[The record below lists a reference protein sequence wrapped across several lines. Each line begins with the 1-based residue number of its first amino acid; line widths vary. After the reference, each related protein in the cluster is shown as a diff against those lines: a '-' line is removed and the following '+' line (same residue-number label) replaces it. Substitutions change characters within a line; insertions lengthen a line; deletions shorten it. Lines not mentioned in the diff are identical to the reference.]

1 MGGGKSQTST
11 QQVTIPPEVMA
22 RYNAVNARAETAA
35 ATPFQ
40 AYGGEFVAPLTAPQQ
55 TGIQQTGQASQLAQ
69 PFYGA
74 GAGLTL
80 NAAQGVGP
88 LTQGQIG
95 YYQNPYTQAVV
106 DPTVRAMQQQQGQ
119 QLSQQ
124 QTEAIKGGAF
134 GGERAGIQRAQL
146 MGQQGLAQAQAIAP
160 LYQQG
165 YGQAVQTAM
174 GQQGVIASDLARQ
187 MQAGQQLAGLGTGAQ
202 AAALQGAQANIGA
215 GTLQQQTQQAQ
226 DTAQYQQFLQER
238 GYPFQVA
245 QFLANIAEGT
255 GALSGSTTTGTQPSS
270 MFSDKRL
277 KHDAHK
283 IGETNDGQPIYSFKY
298 NGDNHTQLGL
308 MAQDVEKSHP
318 EAVGESHGYKT
329 VDYEKAT
336 KGSRKAYGGGL
347 DPNSMGGAVMEPGAF
362 SRGGYALDGAVV
374 DATDMRALL
383 AQQAKSFG
391 PFSQQ
396 GLYGG
401 SSQGMPMGGT
411 GVVPQQAMHVP
422 SPIKPGALPKPADSG
437 ASQVYSGYQQLNKIA
452 DDMTGKGLT
461 RRGGEYAFGKDAV
474 GATYDKAGKE
484 ITAAQPASKGL
495 LGGLFSSNTN
505 ANVPV
510 EQSGQATPVSTT
522 PETPPVDA
530 APGPFANGG
539 GIMPRHH
546 YAGGGDIVPGKTEG
560 DDQLGGVLDAQ
571 ENEKHEMLKPA
582 DMGKPGGGSGIGKGL
597 GSIAGGIAGSFFG
610 PLGTM
615 VGSGLGGMLGGAMHD
630 GGVVPRQHFQAAGVV
645 SNVPADYSEEA
656 DLPSPGAR
664 EAGLVVPP
672 SDHDPDASFNRSVTN
687 LLRREGGLGIDNN
700 GARVNYGF
708 NQAFHPDIDVRE
720 LTPEKATQ
728 RYRTDYW
735 NAIGGDKLH
744 PDLANVALD
753 TAAMAGPGKA
763 NQLLRSSNGDPVEML
778 NQRHQFLANLVAS
791 GNPKYGV
798 KEASAWQGRY
808 ENMMNELGAK
818 PQSNLMDYLPSG
830 PREGQ
835 REGQPQKAK
844 GVEPAG
850 FFDGIGMNKQ
860 TIVPLLEGLA
870 GMAGSKSRY
879 LGSAILEGLGAG
891 AKSYGDVQA
900 QQAGLESSKAGTEE
914 KQAQTQA
921 VLANIAKSAGIY
933 SPTGQLTGYRV
944 YINGRLST
952 VPVAEFRRAFLA
964 GTPYET
970 APNVGEK
977 GGVNAPAPAGR
988 EDGTGKLVTSTIPPS
1003 DNKVEAIQPGVN
1015 YDTQARASALNDANS
1030 INITP
1035 EESQKVKANI
1045 GAAAAAASA
1054 NNSTINSLTKN
1065 TADLIANPGTGTGVG
1080 SEYRQKILSTAN
1092 FIYKAATGNDLPEG
1106 YDGSNQE
1113 INKKITSFLAGL
1125 QTSSINQNNAVAFVG
1140 AMKGTPSANLT
1151 PRALASITSMVVMN
1165 NARNQEL
1172 QPFANQFSNDADGR
1186 LSANIYTEYD
1196 RLHGK
1201 QLQNEQHNLENIYV
1215 KYPRFVQKMASGEI
1229 PYDVGQD
1236 VIKKIYPKTPD
1247 LIRHLTRR

>member
-165 YGQAVQTAM
+165 YGQAVQTAQ

-270 MFSDKRL
+270 FFSDERL
-277 KHDAHK
+277 KHEKHK
-283 IGETNDGQPIYSFKY
+283 IGETKDGLPIYSFKY
-298 NGDNHTQLGL
+298 NGDDRTQIGL
-308 MAQDVEKSHP
+308 MAQDVEKKHP
-318 EAVGESHGYKT
+318 DAVGESQGYKT
-329 VDYEKAT
+329 VDYEKALHP
-336 KGSRKAYGGGL
+336 SRKAYGGGL

-362 SRGGYALDGAVV
+362 NRGGYALDGAVV
-374 DATDMRALL
+374 DPTDMRALL

-422 SPIKPGALPKPADSG
+422 SPIKPGALPKPADSS

-522 PETPPVDA
+522 PETPPIDA

-615 VGSGLGGMLGGAMHD
+615 VGSGLGGMLGGSMHD
-630 GGVVPRQHFQAAGVV
+630 GGVVPREHFEEGGDAEAPVRQYFNYLTQEKGYEPHVAAGILGNAYHESSGLQPNIVGDKGK
-645 SNVPADYSEEA
+645 SIGLFQFHEKGEQPAFRQWAGENQRNISDPYAQLDFVHNRLQGPYAGTLEQMRAAQNPAAAAESFMHGYERPKA
-656 DLPSPGAR
+656 GPTAALGMRQAYANAIASGDKLPTFRAYTG
-664 EAGLVVPP
+664 
-672 SDHDPDASFNRSVTN
+672 N
-687 LLRREGGLGIDNN
+687 EGGLGNAA
-700 GARVNYGF
+700 GS
-708 NQAFHPDIDVRE
+708 QAI
-720 LTPEKATQ
+720 
-728 RYRTDYW
+728 TD
-735 NAIGGDKLH
+735 
-744 PDLANVALD
+744 
-753 TAAMAGPGKA
+753 AMAGRPTA
-763 NQLLRSSNGDPVEML
+763 ET
-778 NQRHQFLANLVAS
+778 A
-791 GNPKYGV
+791 
-798 KEASAWQGRY
+798 
-808 ENMMNELGAK
+808 
-818 PQSNLMDYLPSG
+818 
-830 PREGQ
+830 
-835 REGQPQKAK
+835 KAK
-844 GVEPAG
+844 EPG

-891 AKSYGDVQA
+891 AKSYGDVQT
-900 QQAGLESSKAGTEE
+900 QQAGLESSKAGTEQQ
-914 KQAQTQA
+914 QAQTQA

-952 VPVAEFRRAFLA
+952 IPVAEFRRAFLA

-988 EDGTGKLVTSTIPPS
+988 EDGTGKLVTGTIPPS

-1015 YDTQARASALNDANS
+1015 YDTQARAAALNDANS

-1065 TADLIANPGTGTGVG
+1065 TADLIATPGTGSGFG
-1080 SEYRQKILSTAN
+1080 SEYRQKVLSTAN

-1113 INKKITSFLAGL
+1113 INKKIGSYLAGL
-1125 QTSSINQNNAVAFVG
+1125 QTSAINQNNATAFVG
-1140 AMKGTPSANLT
+1140 AMSGTPNANLT

>member
-134 GGERAGIQRAQL
+134 GGDRAGIQRAQL

-165 YGQAVQTAM
+165 YGQAVQTAQ

-255 GALSGSTTTGTQPSS
+255 GALSGSTTTGNQPSS

-362 SRGGYALDGAVV
+362 NRGGYALDGAVV
-374 DATDMRALL
+374 NATDMKALL

-391 PFSQQ
+391 PFAQQ

-461 RRGGEYAFGKDAV
+461 RRLGEKVWG
-474 GATYDKAGKE
+474 TPE
-484 ITAAQPASKGL
+484 
-495 LGGLFSSNTN
+495 
-505 ANVPV
+505 ANVEAAGGDMKGASANATTGSQNPAGGV
-510 EQSGQATPVSTT
+510 APMPLARDATATSAEPGMLDKIKDVFSG
-522 PETPPVDA
+522 
-530 APGPFANGG
+530 APGESHGG

-571 ENEKHEMLKPA
+571 EGEKHEMLKPA
-582 DMGKPGGGSGIGKGL
+582 DMGKPGGGGGSGIGKGL

-630 GGVVPRQHFQAAGVV
+630 GGVVPREHFAEGGYKVEPVNLEDLPDYHQSLLNEIAGGESGGKYDIRYGGPKSSGKTFDTEGFHPNIRELRDDGRTSSAAGRYQFTSPTWSEVTGGAPM
-645 SNVPADYSEEA
+645 SPGYQNAAALQLARQEYSKKTGRELDA
-656 DLPSPGAR
+656 DLQERGVTPEIKSALSGRWESFAKQGLGGARAYAGSQPGA
-664 EAGLVVPP
+664 G
-672 SDHDPDASFNRSVTN
+672 DASASQAITN
-687 LLRREGGLGIDNN
+687 
-700 GARVNYGF
+700 
-708 NQAFHPDIDVRE
+708 
-720 LTPEKATQ
+720 
-728 RYRTDYW
+728 
-735 NAIGGDKLH
+735 
-744 PDLANVALD
+744 
-753 TAAMAGPGKA
+753 AMAGRPTAETGKT
-763 NQLLRSSNGDPVEML
+763 
-778 NQRHQFLANLVAS
+778 
-791 GNPKYGV
+791 
-798 KEASAWQGRY
+798 KE
-808 ENMMNELGAK
+808 
-818 PQSNLMDYLPSG
+818 P
-830 PREGQ
+830 
-835 REGQPQKAK
+835 
-844 GVEPAG
+844 G

-891 AKSYGDVQA
+891 AKAYGDVEA
-900 QQAGLESSKAGTEE
+900 QQANIG
-914 KQAQTQA
+914 QTQA
-921 VLANIAKSAGIY
+921 GTQGVQATTQGTLTDNLRKSLQYVQGVGAVIWAVD
-933 SPTGQLTGYRV
+933 PKTGQAVQMRKADYDRRLAAGESIQL
-944 YINGRLST
+944 IN
-952 VPVAEFRRAFLA
+952 
-964 GTPYET
+964 
-970 APNVGEK
+970 APNVTGGMVQPPYTKTGEPTTAAK
-977 GGVNAPAPAGR
+977 EIAQISEKPAKEGAPLIGTDIDKMPIGLNYSDKSKQHAAADIAGSTGDYEGDMRHASEKMNRIDLGAQAARNQSYLTKQIGTTLVAVNQDGSLLGSPGYAFDTRAGTAKFLNFLARRFNSGESFSGAEKAQDLVQKINTLQSAAQAQSGNQHSFSALSKFAEARPNLTQAPEAAAEILSQIHIDEQR
-988 EDGTGKLVTSTIPPS
+988 ERDREAFALKYRADGTG
-1003 DNKVEAIQPGVN
+1003 GGMRRF
-1015 YDTQARASALNDANS
+1015 DTAF
-1030 INITP
+1030 
-1035 EESQKVKANI
+1035 EE
-1045 GAAAAAASA
+1045 
-1054 NNSTINSLTKN
+1054 
-1065 TADLIANPGTGTGVG
+1065 ANPQQDYIRHQ
-1080 SEYRQKILSTAN
+1080 EQLQKMI
-1092 FIYKAATGNDLPEG
+1092 
-1106 YDGSNQE
+1106 
-1113 INKKITSFLAGL
+1113 LAGL
-1125 QTSSINQNNAVAFVG
+1125 SPEN
-1140 AMKGTPSANLT
+1140 KGKKSAYTL
-1151 PRALASITSMVVMN
+1151 LASGKVPIEK
-1165 NARNQEL
+1165 AAKGLEQL
-1172 QPFANQFSNDADGR
+1172 G
-1186 LSANIYTEYD
+1186 YD
-1196 RLHGK
+1196 PGL
-1201 QLQNEQHNLENIYV
+1201 V
-1215 KYPRFVQKMASGEI
+1215 KYFYSRQ
-1229 PYDVGQD
+1229 
-1236 VIKKIYPKTPD
+1236 
-1247 LIRHLTRR
+1247 